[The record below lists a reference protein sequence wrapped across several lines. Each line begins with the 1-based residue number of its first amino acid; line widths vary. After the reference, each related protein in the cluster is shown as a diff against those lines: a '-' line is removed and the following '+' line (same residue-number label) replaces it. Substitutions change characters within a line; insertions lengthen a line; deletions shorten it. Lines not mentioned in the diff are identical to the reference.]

1 MTNESLLIACKRMR
15 AIMTIKSLTVQRCY
29 SRSGK
34 PMLTAHRDQ
43 LHVASVAAATKDPAE
58 GERLPLL
65 VVQRVLD
72 GAPARSRLRTGP
84 RLAGL
89 IPLIVGLM
97 AMGGLVGIYFQPP
110 GLQKLMA
117 VLNLQPGG
125 GTSSPIAVP
134 VTQKGPAQGRA
145 AAINAAQPA
154 VVGLGRLLPEGE
166 VVTVA
171 PPFGAGD
178 ARVASLKT
186 GEGDKVE
193 QGAVL
198 AVLDSERALLAAVA
212 TARAQL
218 SAREATLAQVKASV
232 QASRDEARAT
242 LARAETTYQ
251 NAVREFERVET
262 LRQRGFAAEQNYDQR
277 RAARDEAAHEVQRAQ
292 AQLSRYGSSRL
303 DQQADVHVA
312 ERNVD
317 TAKAD
322 LARALADLDKAY
334 VRAPITGTVLT
345 VHVRSGE
352 KPGTQGLMNLG
363 NIEQM
368 TVEVEVYQTQIGR
381 VALGNPVEVTAEA
394 LPQPL
399 HGRVTRIGLEVGRQT
414 AVDADPAANTDARV
428 VKVTAALEP
437 GASRLARR
445 LTNLQVTAR
454 IRTGDGS

>member
-1 MTNESLLIACKRMR
+1 MTAESLSIALGQPH
-15 AIMTIKSLTVQRCY
+15 AIMTIKSLTVQCCS

-34 PMLTAHRDQ
+34 PMLNAHRDQ
-43 LHVASVAAATKDPAE
+43 LHATSVDGATNNPAE
-58 GERLPLL
+58 SERLPLL
-65 VVQRVLD
+65 VVQRTPSSV
-72 GAPARSRLRTGP
+72 PPRSRLRRGL
-84 RLAGL
+84 RLVGL
-89 IPLIVGLM
+89 IPLTMGLV
-97 AMGGLVGIYFQPP
+97 ALGGFVGIYFQPP
-110 GLQKLMA
+110 GLEKLMT
-117 VLNLQPGG
+117 VLKLQPGG

-134 VTQKGPAQGRA
+134 VAQRDPGQPGA
-145 AAINAAQPA
+145 AALKAAQPA

-166 VVTVA
+166 VVIVA
-171 PPFGAGD
+171 PPFGAAD
-178 ARVASLKT
+178 ARVASLKVE
-186 GEGDKVE
+186 EGDHIE

-212 TARAQL
+212 AARAQL

-232 QASRDEARAT
+232 QASRDEAGAT

-251 NAVREFERVET
+251 NAIREFERVET

-292 AQLSRYGSSRL
+292 AQLSRYGSGRL
-303 DQQADVHVA
+303 DEQADVHVA

-322 LARALADLDKAY
+322 FARALADLDKAY
-334 VRAPITGTVLT
+334 VRAPIAGTVLT
-345 VHVRSGE
+345 IHVRPGE
-352 KPGTQGLMNLG
+352 KPGIQGLMNLG

-368 TVEVEVYQTQIGR
+368 TVEVEVYQTRIGR

-399 HGRVTRIGLEVGRQT
+399 KGQVTRIGLEVGRQT
-414 AVDADPAANTDARV
+414 AIDANPAANTDARV

-437 GASRLARR
+437 DSSRLARR

-454 IRTGDGS
+454 IRAGDGS

>member
-1 MTNESLLIACKRMR
+1 MTIESLLIAYERKHD
-15 AIMTIKSLTVQRCY
+15 IMTIKSLSVQRCH

-34 PMLTAHRDQ
+34 PMLKAHQDQ
-43 LHVASVAAATKDPAE
+43 LHVTSVADAANTWNE
-58 GERLPLL
+58 SERLPLL
-65 VVQRVLD
+65 VVQRTPD
-72 GAPARSRLRTGP
+72 GAPAPSRLRGGL

-89 IPLIVGLM
+89 IPLIIGLM
-97 AMGGLVGIYFQPP
+97 ALGGFLGLYFQPP

-117 VLNLQPGG
+117 ALDLQPGG

-134 VTQKGPAQGRA
+134 VTQKDPAQGPA
-145 AAINAAQPA
+145 AAINAVQAA

-166 VVTVA
+166 VVIVA
-171 PPFGAGD
+171 PPFGTGD
-178 ARVASLKT
+178 ARVASLKA

-212 TARAQL
+212 TAQAQL
-218 SAREATLAQVKASV
+218 SARDATLAQVKASV

-292 AQLSRYGSSRL
+292 AQLSRYGSGRL
-303 DQQADVHVA
+303 DDQADVYVA

-317 TAKAD
+317 MAKAD
-322 LARALADLDKAY
+322 RARALADLDKAY

-345 VHVRSGE
+345 VHVRPGE
-352 KPGTQGLMNLG
+352 KPGVQGLMNLG
-363 NIEQM
+363 NLEQM

-381 VALGNPVEVTAEA
+381 VALGSPVEVTAEA

-428 VKVTAALEP
+428 VKVTATLDP
-437 GASRLARR
+437 ASSQLAQR